1 METQLGLALISPPK
15 EAPTITPK
23 QKKVPD
29 NVPTLGKST
38 KKSADNLT
46 NTFRKLTIYKKKQ
59 RKNIIKWAKTRRGV
73 LARKRAEMQLEQE
86 KDARAGKTGFK
97 KVMKDSGIKPLQ
109 YILAILTGWIINQLP
124 VIIEKGKAFLEKIKP
139 VIDVLKGVV
148 KGIVKVFEWIW
159 EGIKKVWSG
168 IQNGIK
174 SIQSVK
180 EKLEAGFDKVKGVI
194 KKAKD
199 GFDQLIGK
207 SKKGQKDIQE
217 QLGVDGKGEDK
228 AEGADIIDPADKED
242 SAVVDSKKGET
253 EGQTPPAPKSQ
264 KDQVINRQPY
274 TGTNERKLAFQE
286 KKTNLKNMS
295 QFGGTGRPITVQ
307 GLDGVEKT
315 LKPGTPEYAK
325 FFNSGPK
332 TNVGD
337 LTKPK
342 KQKIITVPVPSGGG
356 GGSQPAGGGSGSDI
370 VASDPN
376 KIDST
381 DLMMAGIE

>member
-15 EAPTITPK
+15 EAPAIAPK

-29 NVPTLGKST
+29 NIPTLGKST

-124 VIIEKGKAFLEKIKP
+124 VIIEKGKKFLEKIKP

-194 KKAKD
+194 QKAKD
-199 GFDQLIGK
+199 GFDKLIGR

-228 AEGADIIDPADKED
+228 VEGADVIDPADKED
-242 SAVVDSKKGET
+242 SAIIDTKKGEV
-253 EGQTPPAPKSQ
+253 EGKTPPK
-264 KDQVINRQPY
+264 
-274 TGTNERKLAFQE
+274 
-286 KKTNLKNMS
+286 
-295 QFGGTGRPITVQ
+295 
-307 GLDGVEKT
+307 
-315 LKPGTPEYAK
+315 
-325 FFNSGPK
+325 PK
-332 TNVGD
+332 TNRDEVTTSKTIKGD
-337 LTKPK
+337 LSTITFDGKTYPRGMPGLGGYIPGDGKGGSTYQDKALKTDTSTAKLLSSSPKNINVDLKKPK

-356 GGSQPAGGGSGSDI
+356 GSQVVSGGSGSDI

-381 DLMMAGIE
+381 DLLMAGIE

>member
-15 EAPTITPK
+15 EAPAITPK

-29 NVPTLGKST
+29 NIPTLGKST

-86 KDARAGKTGFK
+86 KNARAGKTGFK

-124 VIIEKGKAFLEKIKP
+124 VIIEKGKKFLEKIKP

-194 KKAKD
+194 QKAKD
-199 GFDQLIGK
+199 GFDKLIGR

-228 AEGADIIDPADKED
+228 VEGADVIDPADKED
-242 SAVVDSKKGET
+242 SAVIDTKKGET
-253 EGQTPPAPKSQ
+253 EGKTPPK
-264 KDQVINRQPY
+264 
-274 TGTNERKLAFQE
+274 
-286 KKTNLKNMS
+286 
-295 QFGGTGRPITVQ
+295 
-307 GLDGVEKT
+307 
-315 LKPGTPEYAK
+315 
-325 FFNSGPK
+325 PK
-332 TNVGD
+332 TNRDEVTTDKTIKGSLTKISFDGKTYPRGMPGLGGYIPGD
-337 LTKPK
+337 GKGGSTYQDKALKTDTAKLLSSSPKTNIDKLKKPK

-356 GGSQPAGGGSGSDI
+356 GSQPAGGGSGGDI

-381 DLMMAGIE
+381 DLLMTGIE

>member
-109 YILAILTGWIINQLP
+109 YILSILTGWIINQLP
-124 VIIEKGKAFLEKIKP
+124 VIIEKGKKFLEKIKP

-194 KKAKD
+194 QKAKD
-199 GFDQLIGK
+199 GFDKLIGR

-228 AEGADIIDPADKED
+228 AEGADVIDPADKED
-242 SAVVDSKKGET
+242 SAVIDTKKGEA
-253 EGQTPPAPKSQ
+253 EGKTPPKP
-264 KDQVINRQPY
+264 
-274 TGTNERKLAFQE
+274 
-286 KKTNLKNMS
+286 KTNRDEVTSSTIKTQSKVNARFDTSTGKGFINGKEVPMDEYTKFQNMS
-295 QFGGTGRPITVQ
+295 MKEKVQ
-307 GLDGVEKT
+307 KYGNPKII
-315 LKPGTPEYAK
+315 
-325 FFNSGPK
+325 NSSPK
-332 TNVGD
+332 TNVGG
-337 LTKPK
+337 LNKPK
-342 KQKIITVPVPSGGG
+342 KQNIITVPLPKMQRDEVIT
-356 GGSQPAGGGSGSDI
+356 GGSGDGGI
-370 VASDPN
+370 TE
-376 KIDST
+376 DSKKNT
-381 DLMMAGIE
+381 LNSKDVMMLGIE

>member
-1 METQLGLALISPPK
+1 M
-15 EAPTITPK
+15 
-23 QKKVPD
+23 V
-29 NVPTLGKST
+29 
-38 KKSADNLT
+38 
-46 NTFRKLTIYKKKQ
+46 
-59 RKNIIKWAKTRRGV
+59 
-73 LARKRAEMQLEQE
+73 
-86 KDARAGKTGFK
+86 
-97 KVMKDSGIKPLQ
+97 
-109 YILAILTGWIINQLP
+109 INQLP
-124 VIIEKGKAFLEKIKP
+124 VIIEKGKKFLEKIKP

-180 EKLEAGFDKVKGVI
+180 EKLEAGFDKVKGII

-242 SAVVDSKKGET
+242 SAIIDTKKGEV
-253 EGQTPPAPKSQ
+253 EGKTPPK
-264 KDQVINRQPY
+264 
-274 TGTNERKLAFQE
+274 
-286 KKTNLKNMS
+286 
-295 QFGGTGRPITVQ
+295 
-307 GLDGVEKT
+307 
-315 LKPGTPEYAK
+315 
-325 FFNSGPK
+325 PK
-332 TNVGD
+332 TNRDEVTTSKTIKGD
-337 LTKPK
+337 LTTITVDGKKYPRGLSGPMETFGGKGGSTYQDKSLKTDATTAKLLSTSPKNINVNLKKPK

-356 GGSQPAGGGSGSDI
+356 GSQPAGGGSGTDI
-370 VASDPN
+370 AASDPN

-381 DLMMAGIE
+381 DLMMVGIE

>member
-15 EAPTITPK
+15 EAPAIAPK

-29 NVPTLGKST
+29 NIPTLGKST

-242 SAVVDSKKGET
+242 SAVIDTKKGET
-253 EGQTPPAPKSQ
+253 EGKTPPK
-264 KDQVINRQPY
+264 
-274 TGTNERKLAFQE
+274 
-286 KKTNLKNMS
+286 
-295 QFGGTGRPITVQ
+295 
-307 GLDGVEKT
+307 
-315 LKPGTPEYAK
+315 
-325 FFNSGPK
+325 PK
-332 TNVGD
+332 TNRDEVTTDKTITGS
-337 LTKPK
+337 LTKVSFDGKEFPRGLSGPNETFGGKGGSTYQDKALKTDTAKLLSSSPKTNIDKLKKPK

-356 GGSQPAGGGSGSDI
+356 GSQPAGGGSGTDI
-370 VASDPN
+370 AASDPN

>member
-1 METQLGLALISPPK
+1 METQLELTAFSPPK
-15 EAPTITPK
+15 EAPAITPK

-59 RKNIIKWAKTRRGV
+59 KKNIVKWAKTRRGI

-242 SAVVDSKKGET
+242 SAVIDSKKGET
-253 EGQTPPAPKSQ
+253 EGKTPPK
-264 KDQVINRQPY
+264 
-274 TGTNERKLAFQE
+274 
-286 KKTNLKNMS
+286 
-295 QFGGTGRPITVQ
+295 
-307 GLDGVEKT
+307 
-315 LKPGTPEYAK
+315 
-325 FFNSGPK
+325 PK
-332 TNVGD
+332 TNKDEVTTDKTIKGS
-337 LTKPK
+337 LTKIEVDGKLVPRGTSGPMETFGGKGGSTYQDKALKTDTAKLLSSSPKTNIDKLKKPK

-356 GGSQPAGGGSGSDI
+356 GSQPAGGGSGTDI

-381 DLMMAGIE
+381 DLMMVGIE

>member
-1 METQLGLALISPPK
+1 METQLELAVISPPK
-15 EAPTITPK
+15 EAPAITPK

-29 NVPTLGKST
+29 DVPTLGKST

-46 NTFRKLTIYKKKQ
+46 NTFRKLTIFKKKQ
-59 RKNIIKWAKTRRGV
+59 KKNIVKWAKTRRGI
-73 LARKRAEMQLEQE
+73 LARKRAEMRLEQE

-124 VIIEKGKAFLEKIKP
+124 VIIEKGKKFLEKIKP

-194 KKAKD
+194 QKAKD
-199 GFDQLIGK
+199 GFDKLIGK
-207 SKKGQKDIQE
+207 SKKGEKDIQE

-228 AEGADIIDPADKED
+228 AEGADVIDPADKED
-242 SAVVDSKKGET
+242 SAVIDTKKGEA
-253 EGQTPPAPKSQ
+253 EGKIPPKP
-264 KDQVINRQPY
+264 
-274 TGTNERKLAFQE
+274 
-286 KKTNLKNMS
+286 KTNRDEVTSSSIKTQSKVNARFDTSTGKGFINGKEVPMDEYTKFQNMS
-295 QFGGTGRPITVQ
+295 MKEKVQ
-307 GLDGVEKT
+307 KYGNPKII
-315 LKPGTPEYAK
+315 
-325 FFNSGPK
+325 NSSPK
-332 TNVGD
+332 TNVGG
-337 LTKPK
+337 LNKPK
-342 KQKIITVPVPSGGG
+342 KQNIITVPLPKMQRDEVIT
-356 GGSQPAGGGSGSDI
+356 GGSGDGGI
-370 VASDPN
+370 TE
-376 KIDST
+376 DSKKNT
-381 DLMMAGIE
+381 LNSKDVMMLGIE

>member
-124 VIIEKGKAFLEKIKP
+124 VIIEKGKKFLEKIKP

-180 EKLEAGFDKVKGVI
+180 EKLEAGFDKVKGII

-242 SAVVDSKKGET
+242 SAIIDTKKGEV
-253 EGQTPPAPKSQ
+253 EGKTPPK
-264 KDQVINRQPY
+264 
-274 TGTNERKLAFQE
+274 
-286 KKTNLKNMS
+286 
-295 QFGGTGRPITVQ
+295 
-307 GLDGVEKT
+307 
-315 LKPGTPEYAK
+315 
-325 FFNSGPK
+325 PK
-332 TNVGD
+332 TNRDEVTTSTNIKGD
-337 LTKPK
+337 LTTITFDGKTYPRGISGPMETFGGKGGSTYQDKALKTDTSTAKLLSSSPKTNIDKLKKPK

-356 GGSQPAGGGSGSDI
+356 SSQLTGGSSGSDI

-381 DLMMAGIE
+381 DLLMAGIE

>member
-1 METQLGLALISPPK
+1 METQLELTAFSPPK
-15 EAPTITPK
+15 EAPAITPK

-46 NTFRKLTIYKKKQ
+46 NTFRKLTIFKKKQ
-59 RKNIIKWAKTRRGV
+59 KKNIVKWAKTRRGI

-124 VIIEKGKAFLEKIKP
+124 VIIEKGKKFLEKIKP

-228 AEGADIIDPADKED
+228 AEGADVIDPADKED
-242 SAVVDSKKGET
+242 SAVIDTKKGEA
-253 EGQTPPAPKSQ
+253 EGKTPPK
-264 KDQVINRQPY
+264 
-274 TGTNERKLAFQE
+274 
-286 KKTNLKNMS
+286 
-295 QFGGTGRPITVQ
+295 
-307 GLDGVEKT
+307 
-315 LKPGTPEYAK
+315 
-325 FFNSGPK
+325 PK
-332 TNVGD
+332 TNRDEVTSSTIKTQSKVNARFDTSTGKGFINGKEVPMDEYTKFQNMSMKEKVQKYGNQTLLSSSPKNINVD
-337 LTKPK
+337 LKKPK
-342 KQKIITVPVPSGGG
+342 KKKVITVPVPSGGG
-356 GGSQPAGGGSGSDI
+356 GSQVVGGGSGSDI